1 MLPSATKPIRAVDTK
16 HLPVKRFK
24 GSDILLLLL
33 MLLITLL
40 CLLPLIY
47 IVSLSLSGKSAA
59 SAGQVTLFP
68 VDFTFYSY
76 QYMLS
81 DHRFFDAFFVS
92 VKRVLI
98 GGAINF
104 VLTIMMAFPLAK
116 ERSEF
121 RSRNAYM
128 WIIIFTMMFNG
139 GLIPWYMVVKGLHL
153 TDTIWA
159 LTLPTAV
166 PIFNVILLMNFFR
179 NMPKEIS
186 EAATVDGAGPWR
198 MMLTIALPLAMPAV
212 ATVTLFSVVNHWN
225 AFFDGMILM
234 NKQSNIPLQT
244 YIQQLVVQPVVS
256 STTRAEDLINF
267 SQRTFNAAKIVV
279 TMVPILVIYPF
290 LQKYF
295 VTGITLGSVKE

>member
-1 MLPSATKPIRAVDTK
+1 MLPSAKQRIKAP
-16 HLPVKRFK
+16 
-24 GSDILLLLL
+24 DILLLLL
-33 MLLITLL
+33 MSFITLL
-40 CLLPLIY
+40 CLLPLVY

-59 SAGQVTLFP
+59 AAGRVTLFP

-76 QYMLS
+76 KYMLS
-81 DHRFFDAFFVS
+81 DHRFFDSFAVS

-104 VLTIMMAFPLAK
+104 ALTILMAFPLAK

-121 RSRNAYM
+121 KSRNFYI
-128 WIIIFTMMFNG
+128 WIIVFTMMFNG
-139 GLIPWYMVVKGLHL
+139 GLIPWYMVIKNLHL
-153 TDTIWA
+153 IDTIWA

-179 NMPKEIS
+179 NLPKEIS

-198 MMLTIALPLAMPAV
+198 MLLRISVPLALPAI

-244 YIQQLVVQPVVS
+244 YIQQLVVQPVIS
-256 STTRAEDLINF
+256 ATTRSEDLINF

-279 TMVPILVIYPF
+279 TMLPILVIYPF

-295 VTGITLGSVKE
+295 VSGITLGSVKE

>member
-1 MLPSATKPIRAVDTK
+1 MLPSAKQRIKTA
-16 HLPVKRFK
+16 
-24 GSDILLLLL
+24 DILLLLL
-33 MLLITLL
+33 MLFITLL
-40 CLLPLIY
+40 CLLPLVY

-59 SAGQVTLFP
+59 AAGKVTLFP

-76 QYMLS
+76 KYMLS
-81 DHRFFDAFFVS
+81 DHRFFEAFGVS
-92 VKRVLI
+92 VKRVLL

-104 VLTIMMAFPLAK
+104 VLTILMAFPLAK

-121 RSRNAYM
+121 KSRNLYI
-128 WIIIFTMMFNG
+128 WVIVFTMMFNG
-139 GLIPWYMVVKGLHL
+139 GLIPWYMVIKNLHL
-153 TDTIWA
+153 IDTIWA

-179 NMPKEIS
+179 NLPKEIS

-198 MMLTIALPLAMPAV
+198 MLLTISVPLAMPAI

-244 YIQQLVVQPVVS
+244 YIQQLVVQPIIS

-279 TMVPILVIYPF
+279 TMLPILVIYPF

-295 VTGITLGSVKE
+295 VSGITLGSVKE